1 MNCKNCNNPLSDDAK
16 FCGKCGTNV
25 LIEKTI
31 INKTPLS
38 GGRITKKIFQII
50 AVLLLL
56 VSLSAMSSFSIDDPQ
71 GWLSTIYDIFNI
83 TSVIAF
89 IAIVT
94 NGWRY
99 RKSGTKNKE
108 WFGWRWIVFL
118 IVISLIGLG
127 TAIFSQAITISRE
140 KALQNPDNRIEYANT
155 IVQAV
160 KEKTVLPKK
169 IDDSTTITDIT
180 AENNAIRYHYLLSD
194 VDTSELSNESLKG
207 SLISSICQS
216 GDTNDLFEQG
226 INIEFLYKIENSSQ
240 NYLVKFTKAD
250 CQ

>member
-1 MNCKNCNNPLSDDAK
+1 
-16 FCGKCGTNV
+16 
-25 LIEKTI
+25 
-31 INKTPLS
+31 
-38 GGRITKKIFQII
+38 
-50 AVLLLL
+50 
-56 VSLSAMSSFSIDDPQ
+56 
-71 GWLSTIYDIFNI
+71 
-83 TSVIAF
+83 
-89 IAIVT
+89 
-94 NGWRY
+94 
-99 RKSGTKNKE
+99 
-108 WFGWRWIVFL
+108 
-118 IVISLIGLG
+118 
-127 TAIFSQAITISRE
+127 
-140 KALQNPDNRIEYANT
+140 LQNPDNRIEYANT

-194 VDTSELSNESLKG
+194 VDTSELSNESLKE

-240 NYLVKFTKAD
+240 SYLVKFTKSD